1 MSADI
6 PCTAAE
12 RPCAAPA
19 ECRHAGICLGSDD
32 SAYPRWKAR
41 MMARMKM
48 FSEWVA
54 PQFVERER

>member
-1 MSADI
+1 MSDPI

-32 SAYPRWKAR
+32 GVRYQETR
-41 MMARMKM
+41 MRA
-48 FSEWVA
+48 FFEWIL
-54 PQFVERER
+54 PQFAEKER